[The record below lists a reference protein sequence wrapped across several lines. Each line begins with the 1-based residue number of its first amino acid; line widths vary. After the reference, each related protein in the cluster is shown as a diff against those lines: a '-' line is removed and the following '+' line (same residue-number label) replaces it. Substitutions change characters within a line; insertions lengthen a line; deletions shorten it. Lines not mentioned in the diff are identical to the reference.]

1 MMNDE
6 WPRPIITFVQVMCR
20 QEILGR
26 FWREKKHSGE
36 KSYKFWEWW
45 MTKANN
51 HLCAGNAIVRRSQTD
66 DECDY
71 DEDDDDDDD

>member
-1 MMNDE
+1 
-6 WPRPIITFVQVMCR
+6 
-20 QEILGR
+20 
-26 FWREKKHSGE
+26 
-36 KSYKFWEWW
+36 

-71 DEDDDDDDD
+71 DDDDYMLVMKIMRIFQRYSDDDDDEDYHHGAGSVANKFRPRL